1 MKTQTSDTPAFEAGQ
16 YIQEKLASHKDEH
29 ILFLVAG
36 GSALSVLDA
45 IDGTQLSSMVTIGT
59 TDERFTHEKKG
70 NNFMMLEETTFYKD
84 AREVGAQCIS
94 SKPQMGDTHES
105 FTKRLLLAFEDYYKT
120 HSNSYTIGL
129 FGIGEDGHT
138 ASIFPTSESE
148 FISKYGSGALYVPL
162 TNSSLQ
168 YMYRTTIT
176 PSFIEEK
183 IDDVVLYATGN
194 NKCDNIL
201 NYMHNRNFNH
211 YQIPALIPA
220 QHQQSI
226 LFTDCYTLL

>member
-1 MKTQTSDTPAFEAGQ
+1 MKTQTSDSPAFDAGQ
-16 YIQEKLASHKDEH
+16 YIQEKLLAHKDEY
-29 ILFLVAG
+29 ILLLVAG
-36 GSALSVLDA
+36 GSALNVLEY
-45 IDGTQLSSMVTIGT
+45 IDGSKLNSKVTLAT
-59 TDERFTHEKKG
+59 TDERFTHEAKG
-70 NNFMMLEETTFYKD
+70 NNFVQLQTTNFYKD
-84 AREVGAQCIS
+84 AREVGVQCIN
-94 SKPQMGDTHES
+94 SKPQITDTHES
-105 FTKRLLLAFEDYYKT
+105 FTKRLTLAFEDYYKT
-120 HSNSYTIGL
+120 HSNSYTIGI

-148 FISKYGSGALYVPL
+148 YISKYGNGALYVSL
-162 TNSSLQ
+162 VNSSLQ
-168 YMYRTTIT
+168 YAYRTTIT

-194 NKCDNIL
+194 TKCDNIL

>member
-1 MKTQTSDTPAFEAGQ
+1 MKTQTSDTPAFDAAQ
-16 YIQEKLASHKDEH
+16 YIQEKLTSHKDEH
-29 ILFLVAG
+29 ILLLVAG
-36 GSALSVLDA
+36 GSALAVLGA
-45 IDGTQLSSMVTIGT
+45 IDGTKLCSKVTIAT
-59 TDERFTHEKKG
+59 TDERFTHDAKG
-70 NNFMMLEETTFYKD
+70 NNFMQLQETNFYKN
-84 AREVGAQCIS
+84 AREVGAQCIN
-94 SKPQMGDTHES
+94 SKPQMSDTHES

-148 FISKYGSGALYVPL
+148 FISKYGSGALYVSL
-162 TNSSLQ
+162 VNNSLQ
-168 YMYRTTIT
+168 YTYRTTVT
-176 PSFIEEK
+176 PTFIEEK

-194 NKCDNIL
+194 TKCDNIL
-201 NYMHNRNFNH
+201 NYMHNRNFTH